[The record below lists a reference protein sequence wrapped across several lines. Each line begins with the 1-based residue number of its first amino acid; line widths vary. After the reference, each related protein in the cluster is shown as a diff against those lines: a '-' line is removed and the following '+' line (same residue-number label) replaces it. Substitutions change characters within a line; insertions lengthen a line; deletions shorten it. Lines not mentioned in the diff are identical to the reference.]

1 MFWKINLR
9 VKFNKKIEYFL
20 KSFLPKKYQFKKR
33 IERAIKKIDEPELFI
48 INRLI
53 EIGTDSIDVGVYRG
67 VHSYE
72 MSKYSNH
79 VHSFEPNPVIFKDLE
94 KYLPQIIQNISLYNY
109 ALSEKSGK
117 KVLKIPIRNSDTDKY
132 NYEEYYKMGLAT
144 IHEKNNFENYDEF
157 EINSKKL
164 DEFNFEKKVS
174 FIKIDVEGHEIE
186 VLEGSK
192 ELIKKFK
199 PTLMIEIEERHS
211 KRSLEESISYV
222 CSLGYEVFCLKNKEL
237 VPFRNINNPK
247 DFNNFIFK
255 SFFSSR

>member
-1 MFWKINLR
+1 MYWKINLR
-9 VKFNKKIEYFL
+9 IKFSKKIEYFL

-33 IERAIKKIDEPELFI
+33 IERAIKKPDEPELLI
-48 INRLI
+48 INKLI
-53 EIGTDSIDVGVYRG
+53 QTGTDSIDVGVYRG

-72 MSKYSNH
+72 MSKYSDH
-79 VHSFEPNPVIFKDLE
+79 VHSFEPNPVIFKELQ

-117 KVLKIPIRNSDTDKY
+117 KILKIPIRDSRSNKS

-144 IHEKNNFENYDEF
+144 IHEKNIFENYDEF

-164 DEFNFEKKVS
+164 DEFNFEKRVS

-199 PTLMIEIEERHS
+199 PSLMIEIEERHS

-222 CSLGYEVFCLKNKEL
+222 CSLGYQVFCLKNKEL
-237 VPFRNINNPK
+237 VPFKKISSPK
-247 DFNNFIFK
+247 DYNNFIFK
-255 SFFSSR
+255 SFY

>member
-1 MFWKINLR
+1 MYWEINLR
-9 VKFNKKIEYFL
+9 IKFSKKIEYFL

-33 IERAIKKIDEPELFI
+33 IERAIKKLDEPELLI
-48 INRLI
+48 INKLI
-53 EIGTDSIDVGVYRG
+53 QTGTDSIDVGVYRG

-72 MSKYSNH
+72 MSKYSDH
-79 VHSFEPNPVIFKDLE
+79 VHSFEPNPVIFKELQ

-117 KVLKIPIRNSDTDKY
+117 KILKVPIRDSRSNKS

-144 IHEKNNFENYDEF
+144 IHEKNIFENYDEF

-164 DEFNFEKKVS
+164 DEFNFEKRVS

-222 CSLGYEVFCLKNKEL
+222 CSLGYNVFCLKNKEL
-237 VPFRNINNPK
+237 VPFQKISSPK
-247 DFNNFIFK
+247 DYNNFIFK
-255 SFFSSR
+255 SFY

>member
-1 MFWKINLR
+1 MYWEINLR
-9 VKFNKKIEYFL
+9 IKFSKKIEYFL

-33 IERAIKKIDEPELFI
+33 IERAIKKLDEPELLI
-48 INRLI
+48 INKLI
-53 EIGTDSIDVGVYRG
+53 QTGTDSIDVGVYRG

-72 MSKYSNH
+72 MSKYSDH
-79 VHSFEPNPVIFKDLE
+79 VHSFEPNPVIFKELQ

-117 KVLKIPIRNSDTDKY
+117 KILKVPIRDSRSNKS

-144 IHEKNNFENYDEF
+144 IREKNIFENYDEF

-164 DEFNFEKKVS
+164 DEFNFEKRVS

-199 PTLMIEIEERHS
+199 PSLMIEIEERHS

-222 CSLGYEVFCLKNKEL
+222 CSLGYQVFCLKNKEL
-237 VPFRNINNPK
+237 VPFKKISSPK
-247 DFNNFIFK
+247 DYNNFIFK
-255 SFFSSR
+255 SFY